1 MLAVTQVAAKK
12 KHKVKLMDT
21 TSCPFFIMRYK
32 RFILTFNLILSFI
45 ILSACAEQTTPT
57 PFRPP
62 TSIPPTQI
70 IFTSTPIPTTFS
82 ITETPTQQIIFTPT
96 ESVCTNVLS
105 FLDDVTVEDGT
116 SFLPN
121 AQIDKQ
127 WLIKNDGT
135 CDWDS
140 TYKLQWVGGDP
151 MSANTTQ
158 ALYPARAGTQA
169 TIRILFTAP
178 TDVGE
183 YESAWQAVDPDGN
196 FFGDLIFI
204 QIVVTQ

>member
-1 MLAVTQVAAKK
+1 MIKN
-12 KHKVKLMDT
+12 
-21 TSCPFFIMRYK
+21 I
-32 RFILTFNLILSFI
+32 RFISSQLLILLFI
-45 ILSACAEQTTPT
+45 IFLTSSCSPQPEPT

-70 IFTSTPIPTTFS
+70 ISTSTAVATLTSEIPTQT
-82 ITETPTQQIIFTPT
+82 II
-96 ESVCTNVLS
+96 SVTSTNVPCTNILS

-116 SFLPN
+116 TFSPN
-121 AQIDKQ
+121 DSIDKQ

-140 TYKLQWVGGDP
+140 MYKLKWVGGDP
-151 MSANTTQ
+151 MSANTEQ
-158 ALYPARAGTQA
+158 PLYPARAGTQA

-178 TDVGE
+178 TTTGE

-196 FFGDLIFI
+196 FFGDLVFI
-204 QIVVTQ
+204 KIVVQ